1 MGTGRPEPWR
11 ELSCAA
17 HRPLSM
23 PDPGERARSASGRRG
38 RTQRRWRGGCDNA
51 ARVLAGGGMR
61 VSWGTQ
67 GWRPGCKRSVATRA
81 AAKREPEMAE
91 RHFRL
96 RGASRS
102 FTRTR
107 TLSTRRRRGR
117 GRGQWQA
124 LRRLWI
130 RPEALIR
137 RAQWLLRYGRLPD
150 PRMQG
155 QEQLL
160 QSQLGREAG
169 WGTRWPG
176 SAGTA
181 RPRIL
186 RRTDL

>member
-1 MGTGRPEPWR
+1 M
-11 ELSCAA
+11 
-17 HRPLSM
+17 
-23 PDPGERARSASGRRG
+23 
-38 RTQRRWRGGCDNA
+38 
-51 ARVLAGGGMR
+51 
-61 VSWGTQ
+61 SWGTQ

-91 RHFRL
+91 RHFHL
-96 RGASRS
+96 RGACRS

-107 TLSTRRRRGR
+107 TLSTRRGRGR

-181 RPRIL
+181 RARIL